1 MQGAMD
7 DALAA
12 MVSARHLSVDGSL
25 ASVLFSYKLETS
37 ITGVLTQ
44 NLLRLAPPQLHE
56 LASAPD
62 ALPSGSNLST
72 AFESEKLSLKLAGL
86 TGPLSASEL
95 KILLL
100 SALVDSCLKYVAAN
114 TNNIETP
121 SNSQNKKKG
130 KTNGQDAVR
139 FAEIVRAGLD
149 QKSRL
154 AVIKLLRCGQN
165 FDVKTVRAGP
175 ATEGS

>member
-44 NLLRLAPPQLHE
+44 NLLRLAPPQLHELAHE

-114 TNNIETP
+114 TNNIEAP
-121 SNSQNKKKG
+121 SNSQNKKKE
-130 KTNGQDAVR
+130 KQTDR
-139 FAEIVRAGLD
+139 MLSD
-149 QKSRL
+149 LLKS
-154 AVIKLLRCGQN
+154 
-165 FDVKTVRAGP
+165 
-175 ATEGS
+175 